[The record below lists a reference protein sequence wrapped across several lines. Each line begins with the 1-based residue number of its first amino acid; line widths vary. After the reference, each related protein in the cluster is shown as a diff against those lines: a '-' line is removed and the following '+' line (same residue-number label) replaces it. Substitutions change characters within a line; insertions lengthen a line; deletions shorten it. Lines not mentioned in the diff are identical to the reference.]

1 MVRTIAF
8 RFVGAA
14 ALLVAVAAC
23 SSEAPADA
31 PVDAAA
37 EPAVIKER
45 QDNFEAIADA
55 FKLIRG
61 ELEKGSPDFMLI
73 GAQAGDINARATKIV
88 DYFPEGTG
96 IDAGYD
102 TEALATIWEKPEEF
116 AAAHQKLVDESAN
129 LASLADTGGA
139 AAIGAQAMTMG
150 GACKG
155 CHDNFRLDKK

>member
-102 TEALATIWEKPEEF
+102 TEALATIRIASRTSPSRLCQAHCEF
-116 AAAHQKLVDESAN
+116 SAVIHIAGISSAKLQWDSRR
-129 LASLADTGGA
+129 
-139 AAIGAQAMTMG
+139 
-150 GACKG
+150 KG
-155 CHDNFRLDKK
+155 SQTLTSDCN

>member
-8 RFVGAA
+8 RLAGAA
-14 ALLVAVAAC
+14 ALVGAVAAC

-31 PVDAAA
+31 PDAAA
-37 EPAVIKER
+37 GQPSVIKER

-55 FKLIRG
+55 FKLVRG
-61 ELEKGSPDFMLI
+61 ELEKGAPDFALI
-73 GAQAGDINARATKIV
+73 GAQASDINARATKIA

-96 IDAGYD
+96 IDQGFD
-102 TEALATIWEKPEEF
+102 TEALASIWEKPDEF
-116 AAAHQKLVDESAN
+116 AAAHQKLVDESAT
-129 LASLADTGGA
+129 LVSLAETGDA
-139 AAIGAQAMTMG
+139 AAIGAQAMAMG